1 MPEFSEKHPSRF
13 SDAVLNWFDRHG
25 RKHLPWQQDISPYR
39 VWLSE
44 VMLQQTQV
52 ATVIPYFESFI
63 SRFPAVE
70 DLAAAPEDEVLQLWS
85 GLGYYARARNLHK
98 CAKTVVDK
106 YQGEFPASVEGLSG
120 LPGIGRSTA
129 GAIAAISMGIHA
141 AILDGNVKR
150 VLARFHAVPGWPGQ
164 AAVQKEL
171 WRVAEL
177 YTPKQRVA
185 DYTQA
190 MMDLGAMVCVRS
202 RPLCDQCPVAEG
214 CIARKNNEQ
223 TLYPQPKPRKELPV
237 RSVRMLLVVNEQGEI
252 LLRKR
257 PPQGIWGG
265 LWSLPELDIEPELE
279 EKAED
284 ETGMSLSGFEEWNVV
299 RHTFSH
305 FHLDITPV
313 KAFVAEAG
321 YPQLLES
328 EQALWYNLGQPPAL
342 GLAAPVSRLLKKLQK
357 SL

>member
-1 MPEFSEKHPSRF
+1 MPSFSEEHPRQF
-13 SDAVLNWFDRHG
+13 SDAVLAWFDQHG
-25 RKHLPWQQDISPYR
+25 RKNLPWQQDISPYR

-52 ATVIPYFESFI
+52 ATVIPYFENFI

-70 DLAAAPEDEVLQLWS
+70 DLATAPEDEVLQLWS

-106 YQGEFPASVEGLSG
+106 YQGVFPASVEELAD

-129 GAIAAISMGIHA
+129 GAIAAISMSIHA
-141 AILDGNVKR
+141 PILDGNVKR
-150 VLARFHAVPGWPGQ
+150 VLARFHAVAGWPGQ
-164 AAVQKEL
+164 SKTQKEL
-171 WRVAEL
+171 WRLAEL
-177 YTPKQRVA
+177 YTPKERVA

-190 MMDLGAMVCVRS
+190 MMDMGAMLCVRS
-202 RPLCDQCPVAEG
+202 RPLCDLCPIADGCVAK
-214 CIARKNNEQ
+214 ANNEQ
-223 TLYPQPKPRKELPV
+223 SLYPQPKPRKELPV
-237 RSVRMLLVVNEQGEI
+237 RSVRMLLVVNEQGEV

-265 LWSLPELDIEPELE
+265 LWSLPELSVEPELE
-279 EKAED
+279 EQAETD
-284 ETGMSLSGFEEWNVV
+284 TGMSLSGYEEWSQV

-313 KAFVAEAG
+313 KAFVSQGG
-321 YPQLLES
+321 YPQLLEP
-328 EQALWYNLGQPPAL
+328 EQALWYNLDQPPAL